1 MIWLVHPFVG
11 EGWHLTLGLLFMV
24 VVIFLPGGLV
34 QGGQRLGAMFNR
46 KSGDVTAA
54 DRDAARQKTA
64 E

>member
-1 MIWLVHPFVG
+1 
-11 EGWHLTLGLLFMV
+11 LTLGLLFMV